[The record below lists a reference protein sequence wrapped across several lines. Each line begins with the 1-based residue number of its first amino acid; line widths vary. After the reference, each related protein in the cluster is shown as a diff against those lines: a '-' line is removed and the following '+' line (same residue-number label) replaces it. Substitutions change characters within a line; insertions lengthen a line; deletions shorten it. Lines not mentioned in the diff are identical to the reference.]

1 MEESAY
7 FYTLPWST
15 SYDASGRSFCL
26 IWVRGG
32 ADKVPDNFAFCCI
45 FHEHV
50 QYHKMAS
57 AGVIVLLLLA
67 CVAAASAKQRTLV
80 LLENDFMKVSHS
92 IFFEDL
98 RQRGHQLTF
107 KLADDSGLTLSKYGE
122 FLYEN
127 LIIFAPSV
135 EEFGGNVDVQA
146 ITDFIDNGKGNVLVA
161 ASSSVGDILRDLG
174 MEMGIEMDEEGTTVI
189 DHMNYDV
196 KDQGKHSLLAVDPQ
210 YLIDA
215 ESIVGKRPS
224 SPLLYRGVGMVA
236 DEQNPLVLALLTGSS
251 SSYSY
256 FPDNP
261 VKDYPHAV
269 GRSTLLMA
277 GMQARNN
284 ARVVFCGSVDFF
296 SNEFFVSSVLKASDP
311 AGKEHETSSN
321 QAVAKAITQW
331 VFKEKG
337 VLRVVAVNHHL
348 AGEKD
353 SPEAYTINDEVVYSI
368 TLEELNSG
376 KWVPFTPSD
385 VQMEFFRLDPFVRTY
400 LTKSSDGKSLYVK
413 FTLPDVY
420 GVFQFKVDYVRLGY
434 TYLYS
439 DTQVAVRPF
448 KHTQYERFILSAFP
462 YYAAAFSMML
472 GVVLFS
478 CVFLNHREKPR
489 TD

>member
-1 MEESAY
+1 M
-7 FYTLPWST
+7 TLM
-15 SYDASGRSFCL
+15 GRSFCL
-26 IWVRGG
+26 IWTEAELIKYRITLHSL
-32 ADKVPDNFAFCCI
+32 AYSTSTCS
-45 FHEHV
+45 
-50 QYHKMAS
+50 YKMAFAS
-57 AGVIVLLLLA
+57 VLLVLLA
-67 CVAAASAKQRTLV
+67 FFVSASAKQRTLV

-92 IFFEDL
+92 IFFDDL
-98 RQRGHQLTF
+98 RQRGHQLVF

-122 FLYEN
+122 FQYEN

-189 DHMNYDV
+189 DHMSYDV
-196 KDQGKHSLLAVDPQ
+196 KDQGEHSLLAVDPK

-215 ESIVGKRPS
+215 ETIVGKRPS

-256 FPDNP
+256 FAGDP
-261 VKDYPHAV
+261 VKEYPHAV

-311 AGKEHETSSN
+311 AGKEQDTSN
-321 QAVAKAITQW
+321 QAVARAVSQW

-337 VLRVVAVNHHL
+337 VLRVVSVRHHL

-353 SPEAYTINDEVVYSI
+353 SPEAYTINDDVVYTI
-368 TLEELNSG
+368 TLEELSSG

-385 VQMEFFRLDPFVRTY
+385 AQMEFFRLDPFVRTY
-400 LTKSSDGKSLYVK
+400 LSKTSDGKSLFVQ

-439 DTQVAVRPF
+439 NTQIPVRPF
-448 KHTQYERFILSAFP
+448 RHTQYERFISSAFP
-462 YYAAAFSMML
+462 YYAAAFSMMV

-478 CVFLNHREKPR
+478 CVFINHKEKAK